1 LARTLHEKKCRDIVF
16 LSDPWPPDE
25 DNSGPTARG
34 IAIAIERGGT
44 AMVDGTKHSM
54 TETLKGQTPE
64 NAAASGQPGHPQESG
79 RPRST
84 HDEVAEE
91 ARRQQESRSHGRP
104 DREDHLVNV
113 GRGQQTHG

>member
-1 LARTLHEKKCRDIVF
+1 
-16 LSDPWPPDE
+16 
-25 DNSGPTARG
+25 
-34 IAIAIERGGT
+34 
-44 AMVDGTKHSM
+44 MVDGTKHPM
-54 TETLKGQTPE
+54 TEALKGRTPE

-84 HDEVAEE
+84 HGEVAEE
-91 ARRQQESRSHGRP
+91 TRREQESRSHGRP